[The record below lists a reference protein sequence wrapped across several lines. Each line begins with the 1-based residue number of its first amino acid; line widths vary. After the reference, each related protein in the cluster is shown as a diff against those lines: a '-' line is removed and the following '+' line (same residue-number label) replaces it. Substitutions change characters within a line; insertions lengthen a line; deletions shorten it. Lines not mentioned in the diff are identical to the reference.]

1 MKKVRLLA
9 LSLVSLGLLAACTRT
24 TSSTQ
29 PSSTQNS
36 SYTSNS
42 TSISDSTSLG
52 SSTSFTSSTVVDSS
66 LDSSE
71 SSSVDNSTVVESSI
85 VEDSSV
91 QSSIID
97 SSLEDSSQLSSEDT
111 SSSQDS
117 SIAFIDVTSI
127 TISNGKV
134 STLRLGEK
142 VNFLAG
148 VKPNN
153 ATDKSVIWH
162 VSDKN
167 VASISSTGELTALSV
182 DSVTVYATSNNAA
195 SEVKSNEITIQVKEQ
210 PKVDNAILGKWKWSD
225 HPEDTIID
233 ISNNKVSVVFGNNNA
248 TASLDFADVDDDGYC
263 LFGVFKDK
271 NTPGYLKAKISHS
284 YQDQLEIIYNI
295 VDSANVTQKVNVYTQ
310 NESAIRYIKAESMS
324 LRSSYTYLKSNQTTS
339 ISAVFGPRGASEEKW
354 SLESDDTNIVAIKT
368 SDGETNK
375 STMSVSDKTI
385 IAKGEGDV
393 TLRATSE
400 SGLTA
405 SIDINVAITKVSKI
419 TVTLENDHL
428 EVGSVTKVRAT
439 VEPEDADNA
448 SFTWSSSNTE
458 IATVDETGAV
468 KAVGAG
474 ECEIIATA
482 NDGSG
487 VIGKA
492 TLYVSEKQELNI
504 YGKYTGNIPDYNVEI
519 IFEIK
524 KDNTATLEV
533 DPDGYTEGESGTFAL
548 SSQDNGV
555 YIFVGSYGDEN
566 AKVVFN
572 GKNNTLS
579 LLDSNDSPLLV
590 YYQMETLENIVL
602 LKQAE
607 KKVTEIEVELKDDR
621 IFVGDTTTAKAIITP
636 KDAGDLSVTWS
647 SSKESVATVDD
658 KGVVTGIKS
667 GSANIIAT
675 ANDGSGVVGMATI
688 YVQAKK
694 NIAGSYSG
702 ETSYNSLSFTFTVAE
717 DNTATLEVP
726 EAGETGEFTLS
737 NVDGNIYTFEG
748 TYADVDCKVIF
759 DTKNMTL
766 TLMNEYD
773 DVNIV
778 YFCSDA
784 IENASVTKD

>member
-71 SSSVDNSTVVESSI
+71 SSSVDNSSVVESSI

-134 STLRLGEK
+134 STLRVGEK

-182 DSVTVYATSNNAA
+182 GSVTVYATSNSAA

-225 HPEDTIID
+225 YPEDTIID

-324 LRSSYTYLKSNQTTS
+324 LRSSYTYLKLNQTTS

-368 SDGETNK
+368 SSGETNK
-375 STMSVSDKTI
+375 TTMSLSDKTI

-419 TVTLENDHL
+419 TVTLENDHI
-428 EVGSVTKVRAT
+428 EVGSATKASAT
-439 VEPEDADNA
+439 VEPEDADDA
-448 SFTWSSSNTE
+448 SFTWSSSNSQ

-468 KAVGAG
+468 KAISAG

-492 TLYVSEKQELNI
+492 TLYVSEKQTQNI
-504 YGKYTGNIPDYNVEI
+504 YGKYTGKTPDNDI
-519 IFEIK
+519 DFIFEIK

-533 DPDGYTEGESGTFAL
+533 DPDGYSGGESGSFTL
-548 SSQDNGV
+548 SSQDDGV
-555 YIFVGSYGDEN
+555 YTFVGSYTGED

-579 LLDSNDSPLLV
+579 LLDSSDSPLLV
-590 YYQMETLENIVL
+590 YYQLETLENVVL
-602 LKQAE
+602 VKQAE

-702 ETSYNSLSFTFTVAE
+702 ETSYGSLSFTFTVAE

-726 EAGETGEFTLS
+726 DAEETGEFTLS
-737 NVDGNIYTFEG
+737 SVDGNIYTFEG

-773 DVNIV
+773 DVMIIF
-778 YFCSDA
+778 YGTDA
-784 IENASVTKD
+784 IEDASVTKN

>member
-24 TSSTQ
+24 TSSTK

-36 SYTSNS
+36 SFTSVS
-42 TSISDSTSLG
+42 TSVADSSLG
-52 SSTSFTSSTVVDSS
+52 SSTSSTSSSVADSS
-66 LDSSE
+66 FDSSE
-71 SSSVDNSTVVESSI
+71 SSNVDNSSI

-91 QSSIID
+91 ESSIID

-134 STLRLGEK
+134 STLRVGEK

-162 VSDKN
+162 VSDEN

-182 DSVTVYATSNNAA
+182 GSVTVYATSNNAA

-210 PKVDNAILGKWKWSD
+210 PKVDNAILGEWKWSD
-225 HPEDTIID
+225 YPEDTIID

-324 LRSSYTYLKSNQTTS
+324 LRSSYTYLKPNQTTS

-368 SDGETNK
+368 SAGETNK
-375 STMSVSDKTI
+375 TTMSISDKTI

-419 TVTLENDHL
+419 TVTLENDHI
-428 EVGSVTKVRAT
+428 EVGSVTKASAA

-448 SFTWSSSNTE
+448 SFTWSSSNSQ

-468 KAVGAG
+468 KAISAG

-492 TLYVSEKQELNI
+492 TLYVSEKQTQNI
-504 YGKYTGNIPDYNVEI
+504 YGKYTGKTPLLEAEF
-519 IFEIK
+519 IFVIN
-524 KDNTATLEV
+524 KDNTATLEM
-533 DPDGYTEGESGTFAL
+533 DPDGTIDEEGSFTLSSKQNDVYTFEGEYAS
-548 SSQDNGV
+548 
-555 YIFVGSYGDEN
+555 EN
-566 AKVVFN
+566 AKAVFDS
-572 GKNNTLS
+572 KNNTLS
-579 LLDSNDSPLLV
+579 LLDSNDEALLV
-590 YYQMETLENIVL
+590 YSSCDTIENVAL
-602 LKQAE
+602 VKQAE

-702 ETSYNSLSFTFTVAE
+702 ETSNNSLSFTFTVAE

-726 EAGETGEFTLS
+726 DAEETGEFTLS
-737 NVDGNIYTFEG
+737 SVDGNIYTFEG
-748 TYADVDCKVIF
+748 TYADVNCKVIF

-766 TLMNEYD
+766 TLMNEDD
-773 DVNIV
+773 DVNIIF
-778 YFCSDA
+778 YGTDA
-784 IENASVTKD
+784 IEDASVTKN

>member
-9 LSLVSLGLLAACTRT
+9 LSLVSLGLLAACTKT
-24 TSSTQ
+24 TSSTNS
-29 PSSTQNS
+29 SSTQNS
-36 SYTSNS
+36 SFTSVS
-42 TSISDSTSLG
+42 TSVSDSTSLG
-52 SSTSFTSSTVVDSS
+52 SSTSSTSSSVADSS
-66 LDSSE
+66 FDSSE
-71 SSSVDNSTVVESSI
+71 SSNVDNSSVVDSSI

-91 QSSIID
+91 ESSIID

-134 STLRLGEK
+134 STLRVGEK

-162 VSDKN
+162 VSDEN

-182 DSVTVYATSNNAA
+182 GSVTVYATSNNAS
-195 SEVKSNEITIQVKEQ
+195 SEVKSNEITLQVKEQ

-225 HPEDTIID
+225 YPEDTIID

-284 YQDQLEIIYNI
+284 YQDQLEIIFNI

-310 NESAIRYIKAESMS
+310 NESATRYIKAESMS
-324 LRSSYTYLKSNQTTS
+324 LRSSYTYLKPNQTTS

-368 SDGETNK
+368 SSGETNK
-375 STMSVSDKTI
+375 TTMSLSDKTV

-419 TVTLENDHL
+419 TVTLENNHI
-428 EVGSVTKVRAT
+428 EVGSVTKASAA
-439 VEPEDADNA
+439 VEPEDADDA
-448 SFTWSSSNTE
+448 TLTWSSSNSQ

-468 KAVGAG
+468 KAISAG

-492 TLYVSEKQELNI
+492 TLYVSEKQTQNI
-504 YGKYTGNIPDYNVEI
+504 YGKYTGKTPDNDI
-519 IFEIK
+519 DFIFEIK

-533 DPDGYTEGESGTFAL
+533 DPDGYSGGESGSFTL
-548 SSQDNGV
+548 SSQDDGV
-555 YIFVGSYGDEN
+555 YTFVGSYTGED

-579 LLDSNDSPLLV
+579 LLDSSDSPLLV
-590 YYQMETLENIVL
+590 YYQLETLENVAL
-602 LKQAE
+602 VKQAE
-607 KKVTEIEVELKDDR
+607 KKVTEIEVELKDDS

-702 ETSYNSLSFTFTVAE
+702 ETSYGSLSFTFTVAE

-726 EAGETGEFTLS
+726 DAEENGEFTLS
-737 NVDGNIYTFEG
+737 SVDGNIYTFEG

-766 TLMNEYD
+766 TLMNEDD
-773 DVNIV
+773 DVMIIF
-778 YFCSDA
+778 YGTDA
-784 IENASVTKD
+784 IEDASVTKN

>member
-24 TSSTQ
+24 ISSTQ

-36 SYTSNS
+36 SFTSIS
-42 TSISDSTSLG
+42 TSVSDSTSLG
-52 SSTSFTSSTVVDSS
+52 SSTSSTSSSVADSS

-71 SSSVDNSTVVESSI
+71 SSSVDNSSVVESSI

-134 STLRLGEK
+134 STLRVGEK

-162 VSDKN
+162 VSDEN

-182 DSVTVYATSNNAA
+182 GSVTVYATSNNAA

-225 HPEDTIID
+225 YPEDTIID
-233 ISNNKVSVVFGNNNA
+233 ISNNNVSVVFGNNNA

-324 LRSSYTYLKSNQTTS
+324 LRSSYTYLKPNQTTS
-339 ISAVFGPRGASEEKW
+339 ISAAFGPRGASEEKW

-375 STMSVSDKTI
+375 STMSLSDKTI

-419 TVTLENDHL
+419 TVTLENDHI
-428 EVGSVTKVRAT
+428 EVGSLTKASAT

-492 TLYVSEKQELNI
+492 TLYVNEKQELNI
-504 YGKYTGNIPDYNVEI
+504 YGKYTGNTPDYNVEI

-555 YIFVGSYGDEN
+555 YTFVGSYGDEN

-702 ETSYNSLSFTFTVAE
+702 ETSYLSISFTFTVAE

-726 EAGETGEFTLS
+726 DAGETGEFTLS

-748 TYADVDCKVIF
+748 TYADADCKVIF

-778 YFCSDA
+778 YYCSDA
-784 IENASVTKD
+784 IEDASVTKD